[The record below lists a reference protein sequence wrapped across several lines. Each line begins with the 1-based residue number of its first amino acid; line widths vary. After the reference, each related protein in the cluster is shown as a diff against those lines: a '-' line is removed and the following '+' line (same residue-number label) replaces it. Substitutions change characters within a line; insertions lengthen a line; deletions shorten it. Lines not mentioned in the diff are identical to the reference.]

1 MADGA
6 PTGSV
11 GSSPRLRGTPPFLL
25 DPLVMHGISPAL
37 AGNTPPKC
45 RRRPRWWDHPR
56 ACGEHGLK
64 LTTGG
69 LVAGSSPR
77 LRGTRFRLP
86 PGPACRG
93 IIPALAG
100 NTDDEAS
107 LLRSLRDHPRACGEH
122 FTPAGGVQ
130 YDRGSSPRLRG
141 TRDGAAGR
149 YSHCGI
155 IPALAGNTS
164 RQPAASNTIGDHP
177 RACGE
182 HVTVPQDAILTAGSS
197 PRLRGTPSASRRSPT
212 VRGSSPRLRGTQRH
226 YTLDYSKVTII
237 PALAGNTEARTVL
250 DTVQTVSS
258 PRLRGTQ
265 DQAGEIGDAPG
276 IIPALA
282 GNTA

>member
-1 MADGA
+1 M
-6 PTGSV
+6 
-11 GSSPRLRGTPPFLL
+11 R
-25 DPLVMHGISPAL
+25 
-37 AGNTPPKC
+37 
-45 RRRPRWWDHPR
+45 R
-56 ACGEHGLK
+56 ACC
-64 LTTGG
+64 
-69 LVAGSSPR
+69 AP
-77 LRGTRFRLP
+77 
-86 PGPACRG
+86 
-93 IIPALAG
+93 
-100 NTDDEAS
+100 
-107 LLRSLRDHPRACGEH
+107 
-122 FTPAGGVQ
+122 
-130 YDRGSSPRLRG
+130 
-141 TRDGAAGR
+141 
-149 YSHCGI
+149 CGI

-258 PRLRGTQ
+258 PRLRGTHTGP
-265 DQAGEIGDAPG
+265 AVSGRRRG

-282 GNTA
+282 GNTRRRSCLWHATWDHPRACGEHSTVAFCASMTTGSSPRLRGTHGSDVHPVVRAGIIPALAGNTQQTNRPLSGNRDHPRACGEHLTSPQQVCGSEGSSPRLRGTRCSPIV

>member
-1 MADGA
+1 MLPIKGSSPRLRGTRRSACPERCRSGIIPALAGNTGDWVLFHHVQGDHPRACGEHALADGA

-25 DPLVMHGISPAL
+25 DPLVMHGIIPAL
-37 AGNTPPKC
+37 AGNTPPNC

-155 IPALAGNTS
+155 IPALAGNTV
-164 RQPAASNTIGDHP
+164 GK
-177 RACGE
+177 
-182 HVTVPQDAILTAGSS
+182 PQVAY
-197 PRLRGTPSASRRSPT
+197 RER
-212 VRGSSPRLRGTQRH
+212 
-226 YTLDYSKVTII
+226 
-237 PALAGNTEARTVL
+237 
-250 DTVQTVSS
+250 
-258 PRLRGTQ
+258 
-265 DQAGEIGDAPG
+265 

-282 GNTA
+282 GNTAALHA